1 MLHLVAVHHVPR
13 LVAGQLLSQVIYWNV
28 VMCLVQ
34 DHQLLLTVHFD
45 WNGREVIV
53 LQLEREVTSSY
64 THGWWLRYYYW
75 PSGTGTF
82 SASPSPPHWCR
93 TVCCRRPA
101 MGGWWEI
108 CWNTPII
115 LTILPLCCEILFL
128 PGPMNHFDV
137 GWVGSGTIE
146 LNNIRVNIV
155 IYHCIQSQ
163 KRSFSDFKII
173 SDNWRFI
180 FR

>member
-108 CWNTPII
+108 CYLKYANNPYHSSFV
-115 LTILPLCCEILFL
+115 LRNPLPSRSNESLWCGL
-128 PGPMNHFDV
+128 
-137 GWVGSGTIE
+137 GWVR
-146 LNNIRVNIV
+146 NNWAKQYSCQYCYIPL
-155 IYHCIQSQ
+155 YTKS
-163 KRSFSDFKII
+163 KKKF
-173 SDNWRFI
+173 
-180 FR
+180 